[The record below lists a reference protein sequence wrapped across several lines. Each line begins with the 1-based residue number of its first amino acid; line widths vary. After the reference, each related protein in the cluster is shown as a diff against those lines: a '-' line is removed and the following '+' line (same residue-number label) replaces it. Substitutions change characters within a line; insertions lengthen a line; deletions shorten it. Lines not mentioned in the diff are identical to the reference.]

1 MAEAGGGAAVWSGAG
16 LTQEELMHKD
26 ECIVVDDT
34 DCVVGHQSKAACHR
48 FLPAQ
53 PQGILHRAFSV
64 FLFNPQGE
72 LLLQQRAADKI
83 TFPEVRNVGFSGGRT
98 AVSVARRKTL
108 ILRFATFASLYPTPS
123 HSQTQ

>member
-72 LLLQQRAADKI
+72 LLLQQRAAAVHSARPMVLVGSPQFSI
-83 TFPEVRNVGFSGGRT
+83 HLVSLMFPGIWPQRDPG
-98 AVSVARRKTL
+98 
-108 ILRFATFASLYPTPS
+108 
-123 HSQTQ
+123 